1 MARTREFDGDAFSH
15 AIGGLTKY
23 GAERE
28 AKIQRELN
36 RKARVTRSARDN
48 TYDVWVRSKRR

>member
-1 MARTREFDGDAFSH
+1 MTRTREFDGYSFSH
-15 AIGGLTKY
+15 AIGGLSKS
-23 GAERE
+23 GAQRE
-28 AKIQRELN
+28 AKEQRDLN